1 MNIQKSLYTARW
13 AGAHSDSQALPL
25 QGTGESLT
33 VEACPTSQGWTDRRK
48 QLQKWLPSN
57 TFPACPRPGLSAE
70 FQVHRERKREFRT
83 FSYPEKNQDI
93 FPPRWGEGVGSLVSH
108 PGSHKGDSRHRRAQP
123 FPNTHLPPVSWAGT
137 LARGAGA
144 DGCDGAA
151 ESRELFLLLLCPGP
165 SWPWGQTQTRQTDMH
180 TLPTG
185 LSLCTNTR

>member
-70 FQVHRERKREFRT
+70 FQVHRDRKGNSELFPTQKKIRT
-83 FSYPEKNQDI
+83 FFLLGGEK
-93 FPPRWGEGVGSLVSH
+93 VLVPSCH
-108 PGSHKGDSRHRRAQP
+108 TLALTKV
-123 FPNTHLPPVSWAGT
+123 TAGT
-137 LARGAGA
+137 G
-144 DGCDGAA
+144 
-151 ESRELFLLLLCPGP
+151 EP
-165 SWPWGQTQTRQTDMH
+165 SLSQT
-180 TLPTG
+180 PTSH
-185 LSLCTNTR
+185 L